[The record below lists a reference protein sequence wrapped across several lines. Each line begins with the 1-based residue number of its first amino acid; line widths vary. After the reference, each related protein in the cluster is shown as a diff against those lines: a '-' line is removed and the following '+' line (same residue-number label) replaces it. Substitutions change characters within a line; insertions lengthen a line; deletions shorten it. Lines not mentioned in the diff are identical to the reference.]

1 MSLSP
6 RQRQFLIRENG
17 WVSGL
22 IAVAVNG
29 VLLAVGPLRGGPTVD
44 DRAVFGDVYGTAFL
58 LPFITTLIATPLV
71 RRAVRAGV
79 VEGAALPAWPRLVGL
94 PTFGRAVWFGAV
106 GLAAIGVPAAAADA
120 AVGAFG
126 MPVEWFAAGKLG
138 FVFVYASLATPPIA
152 RVAMADE
159 TPASGGRQSPESL

>member
-1 MSLSP
+1 MPLSP
-6 RQRQFLIRENG
+6 RQRQFLTRENG

-22 IAVAVNG
+22 IAVAVNA
-29 VLLAVGPLRGGPTVD
+29 VLLAAGPLRGGPTVD

-94 PTFGRAVWFGAV
+94 PTFGRAVWFGLAGAV
-106 GLAAIGVPAAAADA
+106 TTCIPAAAADVA
-120 AVGAFG
+120 TGSFEMPTNVFAVL
-126 MPVEWFAAGKLG
+126 KLL

-152 RVAMADE
+152 RVAMADIDDAA
-159 TPASGGRQSPESL
+159 ASPVP